1 LSTPTRKSLPRRP
14 HLAARKRL
22 RRAIP
27 PSAPPLLKAA
37 LVTALVAA
45 AFVGASV
52 HAPRAQAASPCWKVL
67 LNDWYDGRIDH
78 TYPVHCYREAL
89 KHLPADVQTY
99 SSAHDDIQRA
109 LQSAEAKIRAG
120 GGTVSA
126 NSEVPP
132 PGGSATTTNETSGHG
147 GDEGNTTTTTA
158 GGAGKTT
165 PGGLSGVA
173 QDANPSSASSV
184 PLPLI
189 ILGALALLLVAAG
202 AAGLIAKRVQARK
215 PNNP

>member
-1 LSTPTRKSLPRRP
+1 VPSPLKQ
-14 HLAARKRL
+14 AVRL
-22 RRAIP
+22 
-27 PSAPPLLKAA
+27 
-37 LVTALVAA
+37 LVVAA
-45 AFVGASV
+45 ALAGAFVA
-52 HAPRAQAASPCWKVL
+52 HPAPAAAASPCWKVL

-78 TYPVHCYREAL
+78 TYPVHCYQDAL

-109 LQSAEAKIRAG
+109 LQSAEAKIKAS

-132 PGGSATTTNETSGHG
+132 ATKNETSGHG
-147 GDEGNTTTTTA
+147 GDQGNTTTTA
-158 GGAGKTT
+158 GSPGKTT

-215 PNNP
+215 QNP

>member
-1 LSTPTRKSLPRRP
+1 VPSPLK
-14 HLAARKRL
+14 LAVRL
-22 RRAIP
+22 
-27 PSAPPLLKAA
+27 
-37 LVTALVAA
+37 LVVAA
-45 AFVGASV
+45 ALAGAFVA
-52 HAPRAQAASPCWKVL
+52 HPAPAAAASPCWKVL

-109 LQSAEAKIRAG
+109 LQSAEAKIRAAG
-120 GGTVSA
+120 GAVNAS
-126 NSEVPP
+126 SEVPP
-132 PGGSATTTNETSGHG
+132 PGGTGETSGNG
-147 GDEGNTTTTTA
+147 GDTTTTTA